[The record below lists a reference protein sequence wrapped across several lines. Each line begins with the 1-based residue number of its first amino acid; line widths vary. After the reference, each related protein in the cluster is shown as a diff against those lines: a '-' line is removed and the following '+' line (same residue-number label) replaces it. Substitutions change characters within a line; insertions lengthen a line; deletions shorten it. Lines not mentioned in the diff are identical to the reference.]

1 MRRRP
6 RPSRFMDSMADE
18 DPLTLMPNLFDLS
31 IVLAIAFL
39 LTALGA
45 LGLRGL
51 VHSGDSWTLIRRSA
65 AGETEVISRQGK
77 SIRVEQLTARK
88 AGGQGLRL
96 GVAYELENGEVIY
109 VPD

>member
-1 MRRRP
+1 MRRRS
-6 RPSRFMDSMADE
+6 RPSRFMSATADD
-18 DPLTLMPNLFDLS
+18 DPLSLLPNLFDLS

-45 LGLRGL
+45 LSLSDL
-51 VHSGDSWTLIRRSA
+51 MQSSDDWTLLRRSES
-65 AGETEVISRQGK
+65 GHTEVLSRRGK
-77 SIRVEQLTARK
+77 SVRTHRLSPRK
-88 AGGQGLRL
+88 AGGQGIRL